1 MKKRLTIA
9 LVLVLTLWMAAM
21 LAGPL
26 GSTGYTTPSLFHND
40 EAWYKDSVAPM
51 LLRDER
57 YYIPVDML
65 SMFADLQVSYYDGE
79 ENILLSH
86 KSGAYASILFEDRSA
101 AVNGKLTA
109 GVGLFRENGYTYV
122 EADWVCALFSLT
134 CTYETG
140 EDGRTLL
147 RITDGSAARTME
159 ELLRLYREEYTVEE
173 TTSGREDT
181 AVETEEAPAGH
192 KRIYIVTGDNRENPS
207 FLPAEDIV
215 ENSGLVCTLFLHER
229 SKEEKF
235 WDYVFPG
242 QAGLCVDS
250 LTEAEE
256 INDWLESQFCRR
268 VEYVLPAGEDTD
280 REALRQAGYVV
291 IEPDFVVDYSTDPD
305 LAYSQLCAFLETHDE
320 AIVQV
325 SGDGCSQ
332 RMIALLCDLTAGD
345 GCRAEALLP

>member
-1 MKKRLTIA
+1 MKKRHGWLGLA
-9 LVLVLTLWMAAM
+9 AVLMTVVL
-21 LAGPL
+21 LAG
-26 GSTGYTTPSLFHND
+26 SMQSSGYTAPSLFHND
-40 EAWYKDSVAPM
+40 EAWYKDSVAPL

-57 YYIPVDML
+57 YYIPVDIL

-86 KSGAYASILFEDRSA
+86 KNGTYASILFEDRSA

-109 GVGLFRENGYTYV
+109 GIDLFRENGYTYV
-122 EADWVCALFSLT
+122 EAAWVCGLFSLT

-147 RITDGSAARTME
+147 RITDGTAARTME
-159 ELLRLYREEYTVEE
+159 ELLRLYREEYAVEE
-173 TTSGREDT
+173 DASDREEQMGD
-181 AVETEEAPAGH
+181 TEEAPAGY
-192 KRIYIVTGDNRENPS
+192 KRVYIVTGDNRENPS
-207 FLPAEDIV
+207 FIPAEDIV
-215 ENSGLVCTLFLHER
+215 ENSGLVCTLFLHTR
-229 SKEEKF
+229 SREEKF

-280 REALRQAGYVV
+280 RDALRQAGYVI

-305 LAYSQLCAFLETHDE
+305 LVFEKLCAFLENHEE

-332 RMIALLCDLTAGD
+332 RMIALLCNLTAGET
-345 GCRAEALLP
+345 CRVEALLP

>member
-1 MKKRLTIA
+1 MKKRYGWLLLA
-9 LVLVLTLWMAAM
+9 VVLVTAAM
-21 LAGPL
+21 LAGPMQ
-26 GSTGYTTPSLFHND
+26 SAGYDIPSLFHND
-40 EAWYKDSVAPM
+40 EAWYKDSVAPL

-86 KSGAYASILFEDRSA
+86 KNGTYASILFEDRSA

-134 CTYETG
+134 CTYEAG

-147 RITDGSAARTME
+147 RITDGTAARTME
-159 ELLRLYREEYTVEE
+159 ELLRLYREEYAVEE
-173 TTSGREDT
+173 TEAVTEDT
-181 AVETEEAPAGH
+181 TAETETSAPGH

-207 FLPAEDIV
+207 FIPAEDIV

-235 WDYVFPG
+235 WAYVFPG

-250 LTEAEE
+250 LAEAEE
-256 INDWLESQFCRR
+256 INDRLESQFCRR

-305 LAYSQLCAFLETHDE
+305 LAFARLVEFLETHDE

-332 RMIALLCDLTAGD
+332 RMIALLCNLTAGE

>member
-1 MKKRLTIA
+1 MKKRVRWLLLA
-9 LVLVLTLWMAAM
+9 AVLVTVAM
-21 LAGPL
+21 LAGPMQ
-26 GSTGYTTPSLFHND
+26 GSGYTTPSLFHND
-40 EAWYKDSVAPM
+40 EAWYKDSVAPL

-57 YYIPVDML
+57 YYIPVDLL

-86 KSGAYASILFEDRSA
+86 KNGTYASILFEDRSA

-109 GVGLFRENGYTYV
+109 GGGLFRENGYTYV

-134 CTYETG
+134 CAYEVD
-140 EDGRTLL
+140 EDGQTLL
-147 RITDGSAARTME
+147 RITDGTAARTME
-159 ELLRLYREEYTVEE
+159 ELLRLYREEYAVEE
-173 TTSGREDT
+173 TEAVKEET
-181 AVETEEAPAGH
+181 AADTEESAPGH
-192 KRIYIVTGDNRENPS
+192 KRVYIVTGDNRENPS

-242 QAGLCVDS
+242 RAGLCVDS
-250 LTEAEE
+250 LAEAEE
-256 INDWLESQFCRR
+256 INDWLESRFCRR

-280 REALRQAGYVV
+280 RDALRQAGYVV

-305 LAYSQLCAFLETHDE
+305 LAYAELTAFLETHDE

-332 RMIALLCDLTAGD
+332 RMIALLCNLTAGD